1 MKLNRITYRFK
12 KLDQGPRPFKGMSIE
27 EFRLIC
33 RYLDDLTPAGFR
45 KAGGFVVVASFS
57 TRLGVIDCFVN

>member
-1 MKLNRITYRFK
+1 MRYMFK
-12 KLDQGPRPFKGMSIE
+12 EFDQGPPPFRGMSIE

-33 RYLDDLTPAGFR
+33 SYLDEITPSGFR
-45 KAGGFVVVASFS
+45 RANGFVVVASFS

>member
-1 MKLNRITYRFK
+1 MLG
-12 KLDQGPRPFKGMSIE
+12 LGPPPFRGMTME

-33 RYLDDLTPAGFR
+33 RYLDDIAPPGFR
-45 KAGGFVVVASFS
+45 KGRGFVVVASFS